1 MQRPKDGSRKA
12 QIFDAFMAPGEIAA
26 REKAAAKLA
35 TKLDIKPSTLKSW
48 LSEWAR
54 RSGETITNASPTIKR
69 ERLPGSPETAPKPG
83 EFDPHFRFKSREA
96 AEKALISQARHCG
109 IRTKALTILENDGR
123 FAIAPSWRKGMP
135 IPQFKKG
142 DIVYGMFMVDSKAK
156 VTAPG
161 PEQSM
166 IRYVKES
173 SAKSRPRE
181 ECVPNYYL
189 WLPSEIEEKPTSKR
203 ERL

>member
-12 QIFDAFMAPGEIAA
+12 TIFDAFMAKGFD
-26 REKAAAKLA
+26 AAKKLA
-35 TKLDIKPSTLKSW
+35 IKLDIKESTLKSW
-48 LSEWAR
+48 ASEWER
-54 RSGETITNASPTIKR
+54 RKGEAVTNAPPVITR
-69 ERLPGSPETAPKPG
+69 ERLPDDVKPEPG
-83 EFDPHFRFKSREA
+83 AFDPHFRFKTREA
-96 AEKALISQARHCG
+96 AETQLAAICKRNSVRPRAF
-109 IRTKALTILENDGR
+109 TVLENDGR
-123 FAIAPSWRKGMP
+123 FAIAPAWKKGQP

-142 DIVYGMFMVDSKAK
+142 EIVYGLFMVDSKAK
-156 VTAPG
+156 ITEPG

-173 SAKSRPRE
+173 SSKARPKE

-189 WLPSEIEEKPTSKR
+189 WLPKEIEEKPVSKR

>member
-12 QIFDAFMAPGEIAA
+12 TIFDAFMAKGMD
-26 REKAAAKLA
+26 AAKKLA
-35 TKLDIKPSTLKSW
+35 VKLEIKDSTLKSW
-48 LSEWAR
+48 TSEWDR
-54 RSGETITNASPTIKR
+54 RKNEPVTNAPVTITR
-69 ERLPGSPETAPKPG
+69 ERLSEEKTEPGT
-83 EFDPHFRFKSREA
+83 FDPHFRFKTREA
-96 AEKALISQARHCG
+96 AEHQMAAICKRNSLRS
-109 IRTKALTILENDGR
+109 KALTVLENDGR
-123 FAIAPSWRKGMP
+123 FAIAPTWRKGMP

-142 DIVYGMFMVDSKAK
+142 DVVYGLFMVDSKAK
-156 VTAPG
+156 VTGPG

-173 SAKSRPRE
+173 VSKARPRE

-189 WLPSEIEEKPTSKR
+189 WTPAEIEDKSASKR